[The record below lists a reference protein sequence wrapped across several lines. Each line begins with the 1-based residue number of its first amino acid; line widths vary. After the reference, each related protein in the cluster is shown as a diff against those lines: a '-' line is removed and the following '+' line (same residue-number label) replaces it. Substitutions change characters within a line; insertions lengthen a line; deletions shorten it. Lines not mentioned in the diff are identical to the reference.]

1 MPDSPVPARPGTL
14 RFAVSALCVT
24 GVLALSACGGGGS
37 PGGAGGA
44 DDRDTSGIKIRI
56 AAEDG
61 AMNVGLHP
69 GVEVSG
75 GKLTDVKLVQAD
87 NGATV
92 KGSMAADGSSWKPSA
107 ELERGTKY
115 KLVANAKDGKGRP
128 ATENRTFTTVS
139 PKNSFIGSYTPDGGK
154 TVGVG
159 MPVSFNFDKAIAD
172 KKNVQSHI
180 TVTSS
185 SGQKVV
191 GHWFGSQRL
200 DFRPEQY
207 W

>member
-1 MPDSPVPARPGTL
+1 MPDSPVPARPSAL
-14 RFAVSALCVT
+14 RIGVSALCAAGALT
-24 GVLALSACGGGGS
+24 LSACGGGGW
-37 PGGAGGA
+37 PGGADGDEA
-44 DDRDTSGIKIRI
+44 RDTSGTKIKI

-69 GVEVSG
+69 GVQVSG
-75 GKLTDVKLVQAD
+75 GKLTSVKLVQAD
-87 NGATV
+87 NGAEV

-115 KLVANAKDGKGRP
+115 KIVAQAKDGNGRP
-128 ATENRTFTTVS
+128 ATENATFTTVS
-139 PKNSFIGSYTPDGGK
+139 PKNSFIGSYAPDGGK

-159 MPVSFNFDKAIAD
+159 MPVSFNFDKVITN
-172 KKNVQSHI
+172 KKDVQSHI

-191 GHWFGSQRL
+191 GHWFGSQ
-200 DFRPEQY
+200 
-207 W
+207 